1 MLSFSEIDVA
11 KVDLLGGINFENG
24 LVKAYYSYFS
34 SDRATADLLAKGY
47 AFLRKEKKNLSDLYP
62 ASTLFYFATNL
73 NGPQLA
79 KEIEERD
86 FPELRQNKIAIQ
98 QFFIG
103 FKWRVCSGIS
113 EHFAHGHPFFLVVC
127 RSRQ

>member
-47 AFLRKEKKNLSDLYP
+47 AFLRKEKKIYRIFILLLLYFI
-62 ASTLFYFATNL
+62 L
-73 NGPQLA
+73 
-79 KEIEERD
+79 
-86 FPELRQNKIAIQ
+86 LRI
-98 QFFIG
+98 
-103 FKWRVCSGIS
+103 
-113 EHFAHGHPFFLVVC
+113 
-127 RSRQ
+127 